1 MRHPLKLSRP
11 AGPRFH
17 RLCFLCPVRPDNVR
31 VALTLLTA
39 IHFSSAFDVLTRQT
53 ACRSVLEQDRKDP
66 ASLMRVFASGAT
78 AGGVCAL
85 LQTPVRLTNLTKRRY
100 VRLSPCQCTLPLTR
114 QIEVVKCRAQ
124 VENQA
129 SSKALGSLGIT
140 KLIARQEG
148 IKGEFAG

>member
-85 LQTPVRLTNLTKRRY
+85 LQTPVRLTKLTMPEIRATEPVSMHTASDAPDRG
-100 VRLSPCQCTLPLTR
+100 R
-114 QIEVVKCRAQ
+114 QVPRT
-124 VENQA
+124 
-129 SSKALGSLGIT
+129 G
-140 KLIARQEG
+140 
-148 IKGEFAG
+148 